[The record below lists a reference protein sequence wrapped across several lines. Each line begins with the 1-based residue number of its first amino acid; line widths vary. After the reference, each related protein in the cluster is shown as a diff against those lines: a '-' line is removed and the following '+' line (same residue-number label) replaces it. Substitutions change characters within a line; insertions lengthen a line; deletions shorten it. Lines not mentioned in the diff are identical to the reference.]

1 MTLLPWLLAPLPPL
15 PVAGGAV
22 TDRPSAV
29 AGDTPTAAELTD
41 AVSSGIVADRLFLRR
56 WPPMASACLDSRS
69 T

>member
-41 AVSSGIVADRLFLRR
+41 AVSSGMVADRLFLRR
-56 WPPMASACLDSRS
+56 
-69 T
+69 